1 VASVSSMLSRRDLTG
16 IGATY
21 DMDELKGYQV
31 IADEAAIAEIAASPE
46 VSHVLYLNV
55 PKLSD

>member
-1 VASVSSMLSRRDLTG
+1 MLSRRDLTG

-31 IADEAAIAEIAASPE
+31 VADEATIAEIAASPE
-46 VSHVLYLNV
+46 VSHVLYLIA
-55 PKLSD
+55 PRLFD